1 MLTVSVMTGKIT
13 LKGSKTLK
21 KEVIP
26 SMKRDAIAE
35 NALHDDLIIGL
46 GDIWVLNNVDNKR
59 KRKYYSSF
67 HMRLAAS
74 LLQELRKKKDE
85 AQLHYFQEALKPGNF
100 DLFVESSLACA
111 YSDLYELGNDE
122 LHPHSTPVK
131 LGFDIS
137 RLAGLKLAHSI
148 KMSDEDGRQEA
159 TDFIQLLKM
168 EWSTNVNRISRATLA
183 ERNFNK
189 RKPLPD

>member
-35 NALHDDLIIGL
+35 IALHDDLIIGL
-46 GDIWVLNNVDNKR
+46 GDIWVMKNVDNKR

-67 HMRLAAS
+67 HMRLAAR
-74 LLQELRKKKDE
+74 LLQELRQKKDE
-85 AQLHYFQEALKPGNF
+85 AQLNFQEALKPGKF

-111 YSDLYELGNDE
+111 YSDSLELGNVE
-122 LHPHSTPVK
+122 LHHPSTLVK

-148 KMSDEDGRQEA
+148 KMSDEVGRQEA

-168 EWSTNVNRISRATLA
+168 EWSTRVNRISRATLA